1 MPPSSSPFGAAPR
14 DRPLE
19 FGHAFVDIEGRL
31 RDEIPGFFAD
41 QSAVVMA
48 SVCILH
54 ALPSQKRISDHSISV
69 VTTQAFNDFFDLL
82 DSLGNGRGRPA
93 SHAARA
99 LIEHLANLA
108 DLIRSEEARRR
119 YNAHLAVANQL
130 EAEAAIGLNR
140 LSGVERRVYE
150 HKLRKLRSGARRSA
164 EAAVRQYGRDFV
176 RGWAADNL
184 RSRLSSFGWADL
196 YDYYRLASTVLH
208 GAPGGAHGVISYGYE
223 QPVHRLGPAI
233 TLCVPAY
240 LEGISAFRLLIVEL
254 GSIAPTID
262 MSQILLHL
270 DDLTDHWPVYR
281 RYVLKLDRELWPKG
295 EYLGMMAVCAISR
308 SGVRRWY
315 LHYSQLRLLIPAE
328 PPASD
333 QLSDD
338 LMRTLEYAETQAQ
351 KVLTFQDQW
360 VTIACE
366 AVHLNPLPGG
376 VPIPEASIL
385 PPKKTA

>member
-19 FGHAFVDIEGRL
+19 FGHAFVDVEGRL

-41 QSAVVMA
+41 QAAAVMA

-54 ALPSQKRISDHSISV
+54 ALPSQKTIGDHSISV

-108 DLIRSEEARRR
+108 DLVRSEEARRR

-140 LSGVERRVYE
+140 LTGVERRAYE
-150 HKLRKLRSGARRSA
+150 HQLRKLRSGAQQRA
-164 EAAVRQYGRDFV
+164 EAAVREYGRDFT

-184 RSRLSSFGWADL
+184 RARLSSLGWADL
-196 YDYYRLASTVLH
+196 YDYYRLASMVLH
-208 GAPGGAHGVISYGYE
+208 GAPGGASGVISYGYE
-223 QPVHRLGPAI
+223 HPVHRLGPAI
-233 TLCVPAY
+233 ALCVPAY
-240 LEGISAFRLLIVEL
+240 LEGIRAFRRLIVEL

-262 MSQILLHL
+262 MSQIFLHL
-270 DDLTDHWPVYR
+270 DDLTEHWPVYR
-281 RYVLKLDRELWPKG
+281 QHVLKVDRELWPKG
-295 EYLGMMAVCAISR
+295 AYLGMMAICAISR

-315 LHYSQLRLLIPAE
+315 LHHSQLRLLIPAE
-328 PPASD
+328 PPAPG

-338 LMRTLEYAETQAQ
+338 QIRNL
-351 KVLTFQDQW
+351 D
-360 VTIACE
+360 
-366 AVHLNPLPGG
+366 
-376 VPIPEASIL
+376 
-385 PPKKTA
+385 